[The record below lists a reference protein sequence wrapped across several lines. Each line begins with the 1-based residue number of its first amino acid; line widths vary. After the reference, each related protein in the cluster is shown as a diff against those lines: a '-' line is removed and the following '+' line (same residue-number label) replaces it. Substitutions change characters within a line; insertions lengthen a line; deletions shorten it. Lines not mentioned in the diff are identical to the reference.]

1 MAIGSSVNYLK
12 AAIDCEVPYSVSVQE
27 HYIAL
32 SALASLMKRCRPLS
46 TQLFL
51 QEGA

>member
-27 HYIAL
+27 RYIAL
-32 SALASLMKRCRPLS
+32 SALASMKWCRPLS